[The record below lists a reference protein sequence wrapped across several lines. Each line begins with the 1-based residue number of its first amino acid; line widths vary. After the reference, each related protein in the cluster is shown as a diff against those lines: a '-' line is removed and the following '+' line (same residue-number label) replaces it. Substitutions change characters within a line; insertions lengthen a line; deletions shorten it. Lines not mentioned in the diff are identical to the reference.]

1 MKCIKCGT
9 MLPDEAHFCF
19 NCGYPTSDV
28 KVLRSCE
35 ECGNALSTMDKFC
48 ARCGV
53 PVRVVKEGEGA
64 AQASEKPRVQ
74 LGKSPKMIL
83 IPGGQ
88 FVMGG
93 GSTNSLVTLVSYYL
107 SEVPV
112 TQLQYANVMGKNPS
126 KLQGDNKPVESVNWC
141 EAIIYCN
148 MLSKLNG
155 LMPCYSIGTST
166 DLSAFEA
173 TSPVWKRINCNFTAN
188 GFRLPTEAEWEYAAR
203 DGKTST
209 PHPYAG
215 SANINQV
222 AWYGENS
229 GITSHDVATKDPNA
243 LKLYDMC
250 GNVAEWCW
258 DYYVPNLPSGAQ
270 TNPHGP
276 STGDMHVKR
285 GGSWLDDP
293 QQCTVFYRSGS
304 APNGK
309 SSSLGFRVCCS
320 ALGQTM

>member
-1 MKCIKCGT
+1 

-19 NCGYPTSDV
+19 KCGYPTADIE
-28 KVLRSCE
+28 VLRSCE
-35 ECGNALSTMDKFC
+35 ECGNTLSTMDKFC
-48 ARCGV
+48 SRCGV
-53 PVRVVKEGEGA
+53 PVRVIKAGEGEE
-64 AQASEKPRVQ
+64 QSIDKPRVS
-74 LGKSPKMIL
+74 LGKNPKMIL

-93 GSTNSLVTLVSYYL
+93 GSSNSLVTLVSFYM
-107 SEVPV
+107 SEVPI
-112 TQLQYANVMGKNPS
+112 TQLQYAHIMGKNPS
-126 KLQGDNKPVESVNWC
+126 KLVGDNKPVESVNWC

-148 MLSKLNG
+148 MLSKLSG

-166 DLSAFEA
+166 DLNMFEA

-203 DGKTST
+203 DGKTSKPT
-209 PHPYAG
+209 PYAG
-215 SANINQV
+215 SANINSV

-229 GITSHDVATKDPNA
+229 GITSHNVATKEPND

-320 ALGQTM
+320 MMGDTM

>member
-9 MLPDEAHFCF
+9 LLPDEAHFCF
-19 NCGYPTSDV
+19 NCGYPANEDI

-35 ECGNALSTMDKFC
+35 ECGNVLSTMDKFC
-48 ARCGV
+48 SRCGV
-53 PVRVVKEGEGA
+53 PVRVVKEGDGA
-64 AQASEKPRVQ
+64 AQSSEKPRVAI
-74 LGKSPKMIL
+74 GKNPKMIL

-93 GSTNSLVTLVSYYL
+93 GSHNSLVTLVSFYM

-112 TQLQYANVMGKNPS
+112 TQMQYAHVMGKNPS
-126 KLQGDNKPVESVNWC
+126 KLEGENRPVESVNWC

-166 DLSAFEA
+166 DLSMFEA

-209 PHPYAG
+209 PNPYAG
-215 SANINQV
+215 SQNINQV

-229 GITSHDVATKDPNA
+229 GITSHDVATKDPNG

-250 GNVAEWCW
+250 GNVAEWCL
-258 DYYVPNLPSGAQ
+258 DY
-270 TNPHGP
+270 
-276 STGDMHVKR
+276 
-285 GGSWLDDP
+285 
-293 QQCTVFYRSGS
+293 
-304 APNGK
+304 
-309 SSSLGFRVCCS
+309 
-320 ALGQTM
+320 